1 MAFPSS
7 PSNGNTHL
15 ENGVSYT
22 YNSIHSS
29 WLMSGRIVVTEKA
42 NNVGIGSTWGTKYE
56 AIEEFLHAGGDV
68 RLALAIALVEIDNLK
83 ARVNT
88 LEG

>member
-1 MAFPSS
+1 MTFPSS
-7 PSNGNTHL
+7 PSNGDTHL

-22 YNSIHSS
+22 YNSTYSS
-29 WLMSGRIVVTEKA
+29 WLMNGRIVVTAKA

-68 RLALAIALVEIDNLK
+68 QSALAIALVEIDNLK
-83 ARVNT
+83 ARVT
-88 LEG
+88 ALE

>member
-29 WLMSGRIVVTEKA
+29 WLMSGRIVVTAKA
-42 NNVGIGSTWGTKYE
+42 NNVDIGSTWGDKCV
-56 AIEEFLHAGGDV
+56 AIDEFCYAGGDV
-68 RLALAIALVEIDNLK
+68 QSALAIALVEIDNLK